1 MIVNQSTASTLRR
14 HDMNSID
21 DYPNVLVV
29 PDNRETPDDIIED
42 YVELIQEIKDDKDFL
57 RETLQM
63 LFDDVNFW
71 TLEQSLI
78 DQARVCLGQLQE
90 LHECVFED
98 EDD

>member
-1 MIVNQSTASTLRR
+1 
-14 HDMNSID
+14 MNSID

-29 PDNRETPDDIIED
+29 PDNRESPEDIIED

-57 RETLQM
+57 RETLLM

-71 TLEQSLI
+71 TIEQSLI

-90 LHECVFED
+90 LHECVYED